1 MYLVKAEWV
10 CSGVSCWMF
19 EMWALAV
26 FQTCSVGLWS
36 GGAGREVDRFD
47 PLQCLSG
54 LVQVGHRLGVV
65 ESRIIENNGYLIVLC
80 FAHKA
85 GHGQGYLFGVLVALD
100 GVDLHLLGRQAQ
112 GAEE

>member
-19 EMWALAV
+19 EMWALAA
-26 FQTCSVGLWS
+26 FRTCSVGLWS

-47 PLQCLSG
+47 PLQRLSG

-65 ESRIIENNGYLIVLC
+65 ESRIIKNNGDLIVLC

-85 GHGQGYLFGVLVALD
+85 GHGQGYPLGVLVALH
-100 GVDLHLLGRQAQ
+100 GVDLHLLARQAQ